1 MKTDVDTSL
10 LERLRKIGP
19 VLSANTAEGER
30 LRHLPQESFDALSG
44 SGLLTMLTPE
54 SMGGL
59 EVDPVSYATVIE
71 QAVKFDSAAAW
82 TITNP
87 LLWAFFCSRLP
98 DEGAV
103 EMLGGD
109 PRALFAASI
118 TPPMK
123 AEPVEGGFRISGDG
137 RFASNCHHAR
147 WIASVCV
154 VTGDED
160 SQGPPIWAYISR
172 EDCQILD
179 TWDVL
184 GMRATGS
191 DDIRVDGAF
200 VPAHRAFRF
209 TPEITYG
216 PRFQGPLYRFSF
228 IGIITAALTP
238 VMLGIARLAV
248 DEAAELARGK
258 TATGSSSALWMSPSV
273 QSQIAQAEAT
283 LRAARAL
290 LFQTLDDVWQW
301 VVSGQEVTTEQ
312 RADLLLAATHASES
326 SVRVVERMHTLA
338 GTTGI
343 YSGNP
348 IERCFR
354 DIQVARQHRFYTE
367 GRYETFG
374 RMYFGL
380 EPDYGMVML

>member
-10 LERLRKIGP
+10 LERVRKIGP
-19 VLSANTAEGER
+19 ALKANVAEGER
-30 LRHLPQESFDALSG
+30 LRRLPQESLDALTG
-44 SGLLTMLTPE
+44 SGLLTMLTPK

-59 EVDPVSYATVIE
+59 EVDPVSYASVIE
-71 QAVKFDSAAAW
+71 EAVKFDPAAAW
-82 TITNP
+82 TLTNP

-98 DEGAV
+98 NKGAA
-103 EMLGGD
+103 ELLGKD

-123 AEPVEGGFRISGDG
+123 AERVEGGYRISGDG
-137 RFASNCHHAR
+137 RFASNCHHAK
-147 WIASVCV
+147 WIASVCLV
-154 VTGDED
+154 DD
-160 SQGPPIWAYISR
+160 SENPGQTIWAYIAR
-172 EDCQILD
+172 EDCEILD

-200 VPAHRAFRF
+200 VPAYRAFPF
-209 TPEITYG
+209 TPEIEYG
-216 PRFQGPLYRFSF
+216 SKFQGPLYRMTF
-228 IGIITAALTP
+228 IGIVATALPP
-238 VMLGIARLAV
+238 VMLGIARVAI

-258 TATGSSSALWMSPSV
+258 TATGSSSALWMSPAA
-273 QSQIAQAEAT
+273 QAQIGQAEAT

-290 LFQTLDDVWQW
+290 MFQTLDDVWQW
-301 VVSGQEVTTEQ
+301 ILSGRDVTTTQ
-312 RADLLLAATHASES
+312 RADLLLAATNASES
-326 SVRVVERMHTLA
+326 TVRVVERMHTLA
-338 GTTGI
+338 GTSGI

-354 DIQVARQHRFYTE
+354 DIQVVRQHRFYTE
-367 GRYETFG
+367 SRYETFG

-380 EPDYGMVML
+380 ESDYGLVML